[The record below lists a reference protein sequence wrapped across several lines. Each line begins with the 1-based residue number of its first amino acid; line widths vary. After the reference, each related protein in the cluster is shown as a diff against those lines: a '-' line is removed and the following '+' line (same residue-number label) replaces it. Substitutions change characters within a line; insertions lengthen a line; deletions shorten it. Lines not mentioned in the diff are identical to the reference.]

1 MTEEPEASARRSRSF
16 WRDNGLSLAL
26 VALFV
31 LCVGAQ
37 CITGYSSVNAERA
50 AHGLPALAVGAYLG
64 TGTFL
69 DGMFVNLQAAFLQ
82 LAVLITFSAFLEQ
95 RGAAHSRKP
104 ADEKA
109 AQRRYRQ
116 KPVLPDGARGANKIS
131 GRAGWLY
138 RNSLS
143 LAFIGLFL
151 LCFVL
156 HVWSGMKQ
164 TNELARLANE
174 PSVGVVSYL
183 VSPRFWFSNF
193 QTWQAEFLAIS
204 AYVVLSIFLRQAHSS
219 ESKPE
224 DALDSETGVTNE

>member
-1 MTEEPEASARRSRSF
+1 MAEEPEASDRRERSF

-26 VALFV
+26 AALFL

-37 CITGYSSVNAERA
+37 CITGYLSINTERS
-50 AHGLPALAVGAYLG
+50 AHGLPALAVGAYLM

-104 ADEKA
+104 AGERSA
-109 AQRRYRQ
+109 RRPDGR
-116 KPVLPDGARGANKIS
+116 PVLPDGSRD
-131 GRAGWLY
+131 RRELPRHRGWLY

-151 LCFVL
+151 LFFAL
-156 HVWSGMKQ
+156 HVWFGVKQ
-164 TNELARLANE
+164 TNELASLTRE
-174 PSVGVVSYL
+174 PRVEVMDYAISS
-183 VSPRFWFSNF
+183 RFWFSNF
-193 QTWQAEFLAIS
+193 QTWQAEFFAIC
-204 AYVVLSIFLRQAHSS
+204 AYVLLSIFLRQARSS

-224 DALDSETGVTNE
+224 DAPDSETGVTNE